1 MSFNPVTIDQQ
12 STDFIKRVCENASK
26 RLEIENGVECADW
39 KGIHTIA
46 IRYLEEVAREL
57 GVEARKNGGEAKINL
72 HQVMTIGVDM
82 RTEDDAEKEGNL
94 TVSMQAGPLM
104 KQLIKNDALTEAD
117 E

>member
-1 MSFNPVTIDQQ
+1 
-12 STDFIKRVCENASK
+12 
-26 RLEIENGVECADW
+26 
-39 KGIHTIA
+39 
-46 IRYLEEVAREL
+46 
-57 GVEARKNGGEAKINL
+57 
-72 HQVMTIGVDM
+72 MTIGVDM